1 MARQPIQSTKA
12 TRRPRST
19 CAGTHRSSSAMHCC
33 PHGDGSLC
41 ASRFASVAWAAVQ
54 DIGSTAALLTEMAS
68 RYAISNLDVVL
79 PWAAAGNRENHSK
92 KKKGT
97 SGKKPRFQAI
107 SRIRCP
113 EEIFQRYP
121 VSQINFIRNASDTQ
135 LIDGTL
141 VGGAPSLF
149 LEAVRS
155 PVNLATDP

>member
-12 TRRPRST
+12 ARRPRST
-19 CAGTHRSSSAMHCC
+19 CDGTHRSSSAMHCC

-41 ASRFASVAWAAVQ
+41 ASRFASVEWAAVQ

-92 KKKGT
+92 KKKGA
-97 SGKKPRFQAI
+97 SGKKPRFFGAPRKF
-107 SRIRCP
+107 SVPRG
-113 EEIFQRYP
+113 
-121 VSQINFIRNASDTQ
+121 NFPRTASDTQ

-149 LEAVRS
+149 LEAGRS